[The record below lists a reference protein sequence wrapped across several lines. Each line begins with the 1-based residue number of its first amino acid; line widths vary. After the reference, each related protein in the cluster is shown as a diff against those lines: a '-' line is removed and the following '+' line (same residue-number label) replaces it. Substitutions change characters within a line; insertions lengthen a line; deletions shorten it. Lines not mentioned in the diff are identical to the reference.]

1 MGGERMAGVDGY
13 LNARPGYEVRNLI
26 ASANIL
32 GQDGQQKACED
43 LLTATR
49 VVYKGYAAELKNGG
63 MTMTDGTNWRAGQI
77 AGAQPVTDKTA
88 DLRPD
93 QLLDLDL
100 RNAHDEALGSVH
112 DLVVSPKTGKIAYLI
127 IARGGLFGIDQS
139 YVPVPWDDFKVTQNV
154 NLLVLDTTKAL
165 MTGAPEMTDAQLTAK
180 GQFAAQSKI
189 IDAYW
194 QAHPITKV
202 GG

>member
-1 MGGERMAGVDGY
+1 
-13 LNARPGYEVRNLI
+13 
-26 ASANIL
+26 
-32 GQDGQQKACED
+32 